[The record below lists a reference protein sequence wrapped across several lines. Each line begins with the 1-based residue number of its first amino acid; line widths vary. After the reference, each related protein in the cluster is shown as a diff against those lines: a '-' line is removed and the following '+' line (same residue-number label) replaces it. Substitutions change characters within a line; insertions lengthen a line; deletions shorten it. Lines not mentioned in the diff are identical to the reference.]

1 MCKYEIQNF
10 YFTPPSSIFSA
21 TKRKIES
28 NKHEINRNGTNR
40 NDYQNISTKKHKLK
54 QTQEWKITTEI
65 DYLTRTF
72 QEIIKIHHI
81 VYLTRPFEKN
91 GKNMYDP
98 ENVPSVQV
106 SKSIPHGFSLRRT
119 KVFQL
124 KSSSETERLSPHNTH
139 QRK

>member
-40 NDYQNISTKKHKLK
+40 NDYQNISTEKNKLK

-65 DYLTRTF
+65 DYLTR
-72 QEIIKIHHI
+72 
-81 VYLTRPFEKN
+81 PFEKN
-91 GKNMYDP
+91 GKNIYDP

-124 KSSSETERLSPHNTH
+124 KIIIRDRTTKPT
-139 QRK
+139 